1 LTRLEEY
8 ESLLERSRRFCE
20 TASMQVERL
29 RRVVEEVVRVV
40 GGVIG

>member
-8 ESLLERSRRFCE
+8 EGLL
-20 TASMQVERL
+20 ERL
-29 RRVVEEVVRVV
+29 RRVVEEVVEVV